1 MHIGQTLSLYSFDDH
16 EDTGR
21 CFDATVM
28 LIDQH
33 DGVVTL
39 KERGKMPVVQ
49 TIQWVAESLAYR
61 RLVEAGHEVAHE
73 EALEKNKEKSARF
86 MARMT

>member
-1 MHIGQTLSLYSFDDH
+1 MHIGQILSLYSFDDH

-21 CFDATVM
+21 CFEAAVI
-28 LIDQH
+28 LIDAH
-33 DGVVTL
+33 DGVMTL

-49 TIQWVAESLAYR
+49 TVRWVVDAMAYR
-61 RLVEAGHEVAHE
+61 RLLEAGHEVAHE

-86 MARMT
+86 MARMP